1 MEFFPPFHW
10 RPLPAGNQSFLFLHK
25 NMSVFLHL
33 FLSSKWEVNLSSPK
47 RNVSLVRCCVMCGFF
62 EVGTGGQG
70 VVKGQKS
77 GAKSKKLDKHIYRN
91 VDSWWFMYYSG
102 WWFGTFFPYIGNSN
116 PNWLIFLRGVGQPP
130 TSILLWIWGAKNVFA
145 SLAKM
150 SEIFAESSRTRSTI
164 SSSSTLSAT
173 SVLCSKWRWARR
185 EFETLDRV
193 I

>member
-130 TSILLWIWGAKNVFA
+130 TSILLWIWCKKCFCFSCKNVRNLRRIVPHQEYNQFQFH
-145 SLAKM
+145 
-150 SEIFAESSRTRSTI
+150 SECHQRP
-164 SSSSTLSAT
+164 L
-173 SVLCSKWRWARR
+173 
-185 EFETLDRV
+185 FEMAMG
-193 I
+193 